1 MKIRFK
7 YKITFEEADKLIER
21 YYEGLTSVEEEKK
34 LQEFLSQ
41 TDLPLKYEPE
51 QAIFGYFRPQ
61 KQKQVLL
68 IRKNL
73 LRWPGIAAAL
83 AVGVFGIQ
91 LFMDSHLSNYA
102 YVDGKKITD
111 MDEIKLH
118 AMASIE
124 NLPSG
129 QAIIEDNLRQV
140 SSKKLIEEQLNL
152 FSEFE

>member
-1 MKIRFK
+1 MRIKFK
-7 YKITFEEADKLIER
+7 YSMTFEKADQLIER
-21 YYEGLTSVEEEKK
+21 YYEGLTSVDEERQ

-41 TDLPLKYEPE
+41 ADLPLKYEPE

-61 KQKQVLL
+61 KQNV
-68 IRKNL
+68 IRKSF
-73 LRWPGIAAAL
+73 LRWSGVAAAL
-83 AVGVFGIQ
+83 LVGVFAIQ
-91 LFMDSHLSNYA
+91 LFNDSNLSNYA

-129 QAIIEDNLRQV
+129 QTIVEENLRQV
-140 SSKKLIEEQLNL
+140 SSKELIEQQLNL
-152 FSEFE
+152 FSAFE